1 MIDNDNTE
9 RSQQA
14 AVLFAAVIGGLFLT
28 ALGLLAL
35 FQIRGV
41 FPPFIYA
48 IIIVYILRP
57 IVDRMVNKNI
67 PRTIAVVIVYVLAV
81 LALTLSVLF
90 LVPVVVEQISAFISH
105 FPDFLSVGLKYVSD
119 LQIAFYKAS
128 IPKSVDFLFDEISS
142 HAKSSAMVILTRFP
156 QTTASLFGG
165 VFNVVLSPIIAFY
178 ILRDLPAIKKSVIEL
193 FPERYRDGFLHVV
206 REIDFAVGGFL
217 RGQILISLIVGVTI
231 SIYLLIIGVNF
242 AVLLGLLAGILN
254 IIPYFG
260 PVVGGGVAVI
270 VALFQS
276 PRLALLV
283 VIGMI
288 IIQQVDSAIISPT
301 IMKHAVNLHPAVVI
315 FSLLVGGT
323 LFGFLGL
330 LLAIPI
336 AAVAKALLLHYVYAQ
351 PVKIVEEG

>member
-1 MIDNDNTE
+1 MIDSDKTE

-35 FQIRGV
+35 YEIRGV
-41 FPPFIYA
+41 LPPFIYA
-48 IIIVYILRP
+48 MIIVYILRP
-57 IVDRMVNKNI
+57 IVDRMVEKNI
-67 PRTIAVVIVYVLAV
+67 PRTIAVVIVYMLAV
-81 LALTLSVLF
+81 LALILSVLF
-90 LVPVVVEQISAFISH
+90 LVPVAIEQIGDFISN
-105 FPDFLSVGLKYVSD
+105 FPDFLTVGLRYLSD
-119 LQIAFYKAS
+119 LQIAFYKTS
-128 IPKSVDFLFDEISS
+128 IPKSVDFLFDEIGAQ
-142 HAKSSAMVILTRFP
+142 AKSSAMIILTRFP
-156 QTTASLFGG
+156 ETTVSLFGG

-193 FPERYRDGFLHVV
+193 IPARYRDGFLHVA

-217 RGQILISLIVGVTI
+217 RGQLLISLIVGVTI
-231 SIYLLIIGVNF
+231 SIYLLVIGVNY
-242 AVLLGLLAGILN
+242 AVILGILAGVLN

-270 VALFQS
+270 VALFES
-276 PRLALLV
+276 PRLALMV

-288 IIQQVDSAIISPT
+288 AIQQIDSAIISPT
-301 IMKHAVNLHPAVVI
+301 IMKHAVNLHPTVVI

-330 LLAIPI
+330 LLAIPT

-351 PVKIVEEG
+351 PVKIAEEG